1 MATVAD
7 LYAQVLGRPASQI
20 DAEGLAYW
28 TNMFGPT
35 VDANEAATFK
45 SVAQQTE
52 PSKVAAISNW
62 LTSNPNASDAEIT
75 AAAKVAGVSAN
86 EISLATGVPVS
97 QVSARMDAAAPAA
110 QTIVTQAQATNN
122 PLEYVNKAISLPDT
136 ITDYRGK
143 SYDLAQLKS
152 LASQLAT
159 IADPAHLSGGAFG
172 EKEGNIG
179 FAYKDLAGALG
190 ASPTTF
196 DQVLMDAARGLVDRG
211 ITDINQIKPPE
222 GAGADYTGAGK
233 GAGETYT
240 GPGKTSY
247 AVDFI
252 NGKPYLN
259 VTGDSTSFFNSDL
272 GKAALAGGAYF
283 AAPMLSGAIGGATG
297 LTGAN
302 LAAATGA
309 TLGAGGAAL
318 TGNDVLKG
326 ALLGGVVGYGTGMLG
341 RGTAPSAATLDAQF
355 ISADATQ
362 LAQQGLSQAAIE
374 QNLIAAG
381 VDAFTAAD
389 AAQLALQGIKG
400 TQLEGLLTQ
409 SAGGNPLFVPNVSGI
424 PTGGTP
430 NTTGT
435 PTGTGT
441 GTGLGTGTL
450 TPTDLTNLV
459 KAGVGLT
466 GLLGGAKIVGN
477 LTGGTGGLT
486 LPTQD
491 RSGISSGSAQY
502 SPEYYQA
509 LQAKYNQL
517 LPQQPRDVT
526 TELKNWYET
535 KYAPTA
541 TITPTIPKV
550 A

>member
-1 MATVAD
+1 MATN
-7 LYAQVLGRPASQI
+7 
-20 DAEGLAYW
+20 AE
-28 TNMFGPT
+28 
-35 VDANEAATFK
+35 
-45 SVAQQTE
+45 
-52 PSKVAAISNW
+52 VAAW
-62 LTSNPNASDAEIT
+62 LAANPTASDAEIT
-75 AAAKVAGVSAN
+75 AAANAAGVSASQLAQVTGLN
-86 EISLATGVPVS
+86 ESTVASRMAAASSTPQVTPVS
-97 QVSARMDAAAPAA
+97 VSTPAA
-110 QTIVTQAQATNN
+110 SAATI
-122 PLEYVNKAISLPDT
+122 K
-136 ITDYRGK
+136 DYRGK
-143 SYDLAQLKS
+143 TYDLAQLKS

-190 ASPTTF
+190 ANPTTF

-211 ITDINQIKPPE
+211 VTDINQIKPPE

-259 VTGDSTSFFNSDL
+259 VTGDSSSFFNSDI

-326 ALLGGVVGYGTGMLG
+326 ALLGGAVGYGTGMLSG
-341 RGTAPSAATLDAQF
+341 
-355 ISADATQ
+355 
-362 LAQQGLSQAAIE
+362 SQAS
-374 QNLIAAG
+374 
-381 VDAFTAAD
+381 AAD
-389 AAQLALQGIKG
+389 AMAADNIDVGGGWNPATGMGDAATAAAAAQTGV
-400 TQLEGLLTQ
+400 TS
-409 SAGGNPLFVPNVSGI
+409 SAGTPHLFTPSGLDVTTGAL
-424 PTGGTP
+424 PTGAL
-430 NTTGT
+430 TGT
-435 PTGTGT
+435 SGVA
-441 GTGLGTGTL
+441 GTGLTASQL
-450 TPTDLTNLV
+450 ASLA
-459 KAGVGLT
+459 KAGISVA
-466 GLLGGAKIVGN
+466 GLLGGAKLAGN
-477 LTGGTGGLT
+477 LAGGGSNLS

-491 RSGISSGSAQY
+491 RSGVSSGSAQY

-509 LQAKYNQL
+509 IQAKYNQMM
-517 LPQQPRDVT
+517 PQQQPRDVT
-526 TELKNWYET
+526 TALKDWYET

-541 TITPTIPKV
+541 TITPKV
-550 A
+550 I